1 MRQNIP
7 AVLKYR
13 QQRYIIQ
20 QILRT
25 ENKMGNSAERIRNIA
40 LIGHGGEGKT
50 SLAEAMLFNMKA
62 IDRLGKVT
70 DGNTCMDFDPEEISK
85 KISISLAVANG
96 TYKGVKI
103 NILDVPG
110 FFDFEGEMVQALAV
124 ADVAVVVT
132 GAGGSLTVGTEKAL
146 DYCEEN
152 KIPAVIFV
160 NGMDKENVDYA
171 ATVASIRE
179 KYGAKVVPVWA
190 PVLNGE
196 KFVGYANVDD
206 NKAFDLDGK
215 EIALPSEVADMRA
228 TLSEEAASQDEE
240 LMMKFLEGEALAP
253 EEMANGIKAGIKS
266 LGLIPVYGGSA
277 FTNKGITNFMDK
289 IVSEFPSPAD
299 CFECKSDAP
308 VVLRVFKTIVD
319 PFVGRLNMFK
329 VLSGTLKTGMT
340 LANVTKDASEKIS
353 AIYFL
358 KGKKQEATDSV
369 ECGDLG
375 ALAKLNNVTTGDTLR
390 EDGGEALPEI
400 KMPLP
405 VYSMAIYASKKGE
418 EDKIFAGLNRLM
430 DEDISF
436 TVTKNVE
443 TGEMLLSG
451 IGETQLNILCKKLK
465 NKFGCEA
472 VLKEPKIAYRETIKK
487 RSEAEGKHK
496 KQSGGA
502 GQFGQCSVRFE
513 PGAEDG
519 VYEFVDAVVGGA
531 VPKQFIPAV
540 DKGLREAV
548 KEGVLAG
555 YPMVNLKCTLFDGK
569 YHPVD
574 SKEIAFV
581 TAAKL
586 AYQDGIPKA
595 SPVILEPIMKVEIVV
610 PENYMGDIMGD
621 MNKRRGRILGTEHVN
636 GKTVVTAE
644 APQSELSKYA
654 TDLRSMTQGRGRFT
668 VSFER
673 YEEVPPMAQD
683 KIIKE
688 AKEAKEG

>member
-1 MRQNIP
+1 
-7 AVLKYR
+7 
-13 QQRYIIQ
+13 
-20 QILRT
+20 
-25 ENKMGNSAERIRNIA
+25 MGNSAERIRNIA

-62 IDRLGKVT
+62 IDRQGKIT
-70 DGNTCMDFDPEEISK
+70 DGNTCMDFDPEEIAK
-85 KISISLAVANG
+85 KISISLAAANG

-160 NGMDKENVDYA
+160 NGMDKENVNYA
-171 ATVASIRE
+171 ATVAAIKE
-179 KYGAKVVPVWA
+179 KYGSKVVPVWT

-196 KFVGYANVDD
+196 KFVGYANVAD
-206 NKAFDLDGK
+206 NKAYDFDGK
-215 EIALPSEVADMRA
+215 EVSVPAEVGDMRA
-228 TLSEEAASQDEE
+228 ALSEEAASQDEE
-240 LMMKFLEGEALAP
+240 LMMKFLDGEELTT
-253 EEMANGIKAGIKS
+253 EEIENGIKAGVKS
-266 LGLIPVYGGSA
+266 LGMIPVYGGSA
-277 FTNKGITNFMDK
+277 YTNKGITNFMDK
-289 IVSEFPSPAD
+289 IISELPSPAD

-329 VLSGTLKTGMT
+329 VLAGTLKTGVT
-340 LANVTKDASEKIS
+340 LTNVTKEAPEKIS

-358 KGKKQEATDSV
+358 KGKKQEATDTV

-418 EDKIFAGLNRLM
+418 EDKIFSGLNRLM

-443 TGEMLLSG
+443 TGEMLLNG

-472 VLKEPKIAYRETIKK
+472 ILKEPRIAYRETIKK

-595 SPVILEPIMKVEIVV
+595 GPVILEPIMKVEIVV
-610 PENYMGDIMGD
+610 PESYMGDIMGD

-636 GKTVVTAE
+636 GKTVVSAE

-668 VSFER
+668 VAFER

-688 AKEAKEG
+688 AKAAKEG